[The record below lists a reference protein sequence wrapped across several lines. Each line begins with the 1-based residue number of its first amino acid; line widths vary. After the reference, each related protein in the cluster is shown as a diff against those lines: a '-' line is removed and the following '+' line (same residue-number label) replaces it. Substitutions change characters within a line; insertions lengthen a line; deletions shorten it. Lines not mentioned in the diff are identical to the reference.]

1 MEPKIFNLSHRQL
14 TDSEIKLLSKGLKY
28 TPTPQVNNQELKTDI
43 KAYTRRLRLR
53 EYFHESDTSE
63 SDSESTDAEETDL
76 VRNKSKFNPK
86 RGRNKTLDAVCDT
99 LENIHFPNKPRTIK
113 PNLSK
118 EEEKALKNLSDDP
131 TIIIK
136 EADKGGGVVLMNKD
150 FYKIYGPLS
159 EGLTDKEKDYLTNF
173 EFRESQFYGLPKVHK
188 SKIIKDAIKE
198 QNSICITCADPAD
211 LSFRPIVGGP
221 NSSTQ
226 RLSHLLDILL
236 KPYCQK
242 VPSFVR
248 DDLDFINHLPTH
260 VTSNTKLVTL
270 DVVSLYTNIPT
281 ELGLLAVKFWT
292 ENYPDVLNNRFQ
304 RDFILEALKLVLDNN
319 TFEFADHHYLQIKG
333 TAMGT
338 KVAPTYATLTL
349 GYLEHKLHDQLCTL
363 WGIES
368 ANKIRSKW
376 KRFLD
381 DCFILWE
388 EDVNKL
394 TEFYDLL
401 NQMNSDIKFTMETD
415 DLQMPFLDVLVTK
428 DNTSL
433 NTDIYYKPTD
443 THQYLHFGSSH
454 PHHTKTAIPYNLARR
469 ICTIVSNTNIRDIR
483 LEELKL
489 YLLNQKYPEQLVD
502 NGIKKAKECDR

>member
-150 FYKIYGPLS
+150 FYKS
-159 EGLTDKEKDYLTNF
+159 LTDKEKDYLTNF

-388 EDVNKL
+388 EDVDKL